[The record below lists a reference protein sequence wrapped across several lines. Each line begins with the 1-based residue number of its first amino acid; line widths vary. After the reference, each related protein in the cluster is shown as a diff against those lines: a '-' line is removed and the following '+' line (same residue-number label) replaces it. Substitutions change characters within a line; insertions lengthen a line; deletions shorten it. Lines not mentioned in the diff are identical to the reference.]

1 MTASPGLIARLEK
14 ALAGLPR
21 AYPGPGGAVAVLKD
35 GETLIRHA
43 WGFANAE
50 LRIPFTPRT
59 LFRICSISK
68 QFTCALMLDAFPDP
82 SVLDADVA
90 ARLPRLAESPPGAL
104 HLAHNQSGLR
114 DYWAVAMLHGAPA
127 ELPFGETEASRVISG
142 ARSLQFKPGAR
153 YSYAN
158 QNFRLLGD
166 IVSDRLGE
174 SFADLLRRRLFGR
187 LGIET
192 AFLAADTRALPDGAE
207 GYEGDVASGFRPA
220 RNNLVWT
227 GDAGLGASLDD
238 MIAWE
243 RAADVG
249 RDDPQSIHGR
259 LNVPVS
265 FADGAPAAYGFG
277 LARSRKLG
285 RDISGHGG
293 ALRGWRSHRFY
304 CPAERLSVVVLFN
317 HLSDA
322 AGAAFDLFATAL
334 GEPATAPPN
343 PTLPDGMIGAWI
355 EPETQIL
362 ARTTRVSDHTVRLR
376 LGHHPEALTSQ
387 ADSGASD
394 GDSRLAL
401 KADGLW
407 LDRPK
412 DNQRSRLTPIPSG
425 GAPIAGRAGRYR
437 CAELDAEL
445 TIADAGGAL
454 YGGFSGFLGQSRMEM
469 LESVGPDVWALP
481 CPRALDHTPPG
492 DWTVIFYP
500 DEAGLVN
507 TVRVG
512 CWLARGLTYERVA

>member
-1 MTASPGLIARLEK
+1 MTAGPGLIARLEK

-82 SVLDADVA
+82 SVLDTEVA
-90 ARLPRLAESPPGAL
+90 ARLPRLEERAPSAL

-142 ARSLQFKPGAR
+142 ARSLQFKPGTR

-174 SFADLLRRRLFGR
+174 SFGDVLRRRLFDR
-187 LGIET
+187 LGMET

-220 RNNLVWT
+220 RNNLIWT

-243 RAADVG
+243 QAVDAG
-249 RDDPQSIHGR
+249 RDDPQSMYGR
-259 LNVPVS
+259 LNVSVS
-265 FADGAPAAYGFG
+265 FADGAAAAYGFG
-277 LARSRKLG
+277 LARSRKFG
-285 RDISGHGG
+285 REISGHGG

-322 AGAAFDLFATAL
+322 AGAAFDLFAAAV
-334 GEPATAPPN
+334 GEKAAAQTGPPV
-343 PTLPDGMIGAWI
+343 PDGMAGVWI
-355 EPETQIL
+355 EPETQIM
-362 ARTTRVSDHTVRLR
+362 ARITRASDQALRLR
-376 LGHHPEALTSQ
+376 LGHHPEVLTAQ
-387 ADSGASD
+387 ADGGASD
-394 GDSRLAL
+394 RESRLEL

-412 DNQRSRLTPIPSG
+412 DNQRSRLAPIPSG
-425 GAPIAGRAGRYR
+425 GSPIAGRAGRYR
-437 CAELDAEL
+437 CRELDAEL
-445 TIADAGGAL
+445 TIADAGGSL
-454 YGGFSGFLGQSRMEM
+454 YGGFSGFLGQSRMEL
-469 LESVGPDVWALP
+469 LEPVGPDVWALP

-492 DWTVIFYP
+492 DWTLIFQQHGA
-500 DEAGLVN
+500 EAVN
-507 TVRVG
+507 SIRVG